1 MEVRA
6 ALLLHDSLCPKKKTV
21 ILEFKLFQKKQIIL
35 FYLEN
40 ACARKNQLVLNM
52 DNK

>member
-6 ALLLHDSLCPKKKTV
+6 ALLLHDSLCPKKTV

-40 ACARKNQLVLNM
+40 TCARKNQLVLNM

>member
-6 ALLLHDSLCPKKKTV
+6 ALLLRDSLCPKKNSYSKIQTV
-21 ILEFKLFQKKQIIL
+21 PKKQIIL